1 MMDERDAT
9 SGQQHWREVVRCALA
24 VYSETLSAADITERV
39 DIQPTEARIKG
50 QPRKGNPT
58 KPVVNH
64 QWIWKP
70 DEGVERSLDAQL
82 DVLWAEL
89 GRQAAAF
96 KGLPIDAEVVVD
108 IWIEHYGEDLRLGW
122 VLDRRH
128 VNAAAAFGASLG
140 IDEYDCTEEASE

>member
-1 MMDERDAT
+1 MTGEHGAT
-9 SGQQHWREVVRCALA
+9 SGQQRWREVVRCALA
-24 VYSETLSAADITERV
+24 VYSETLSAADIAERV
-39 DIQPTEARIKG
+39 DIQPTEAKIKG

-70 DEGVERSLDAQL
+70 DESVERSLDAQL
-82 DVLWAEL
+82 DALWAEL
-89 GRQAAAF
+89 GRRAAAF
-96 KGLPIDAEVVVD
+96 KSLPVDAEVVVD

-128 VNAAAAFGASLG
+128 VSAAAAFGASFG
-140 IDEYDCTEEASE
+140 IDEYDCTGDEAE